1 MERRGGITRWARI
14 GFVIAAMLFAIGIV
28 VQVFLAGMSVFDP
41 PGRWADHVSIGQQI
55 GTLPILLVIF
65 AIAGRLSK
73 LTIGMSVAIFFLYGL
88 QFAFANADAG
98 AVAAFH
104 AVNALALFWLT
115 VQVAQQ
121 ARPLA
126 FPTRQ
131 A

>member
-1 MERRGGITRWARI
+1 MERRGGIVRWTRI
-14 GFVIAAMLFAIGIV
+14 GFVVSALLFAVGVV

-55 GTLPILLVIF
+55 GTLTILLVIF
-65 AIAGRLSK
+65 AIVGRLSK

-115 VQVAQQ
+115 IQVAQQ

-126 FPTRQ
+126 FPAR
-131 A
+131 

>member
-1 MERRGGITRWARI
+1 VSAL
-14 GFVIAAMLFAIGIV
+14 LFAVGVV

-55 GTLPILLVIF
+55 GTLTILLVIF
-65 AIAGRLSK
+65 AIVGRLSK

-115 VQVAQQ
+115 IQVAQQ

-126 FPTRQ
+126 FPAR
-131 A
+131 